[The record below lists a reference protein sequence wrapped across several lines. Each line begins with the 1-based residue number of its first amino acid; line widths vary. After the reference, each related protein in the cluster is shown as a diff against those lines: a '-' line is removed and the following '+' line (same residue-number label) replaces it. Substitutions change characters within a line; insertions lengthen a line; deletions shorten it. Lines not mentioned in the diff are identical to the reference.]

1 MLHWSQPSIVCQQ
14 WLRNYQNDH
23 RHPTN
28 HLIHCLG
35 IPLIFISL
43 TSLVNTI
50 NFGGYGLGDLA
61 LIGLGIFYLIHD
73 TKAAAALAPFMFLS
87 SWISSQIGWIYL
99 GSIFILS
106 WTIQVIGHRVYDK
119 NNPSTYKSLIYL
131 LVAPLYLINPWIR
144 VHQTESKY

>member
-43 TSLVNTI
+43 TGLVNTI

-61 LIGLGIFYLIHD
+61 LIGLGIFII
-73 TKAAAALAPFMFLS
+73 KRFLNVNGEI
-87 SWISSQIGWIYL
+87 ISFGNLMLRNS
-99 GSIFILS
+99 
-106 WTIQVIGHRVYDK
+106 
-119 NNPSTYKSLIYL
+119 
-131 LVAPLYLINPWIR
+131 
-144 VHQTESKY
+144 